1 MESVIKKSRGSAKI
15 QIQFRERESSKL
27 SIVSAE
33 GHPYCTQEASE
44 QQKHDNSSASK
55 KTKVL
60 PFVGKELCQP
70 PRE

>member
-55 KTKVL
+55 KVVPL
-60 PFVGKELCQP
+60 VGKVLCQP